1 PADPAPHLVVVQP
14 RLAVAGL
21 EHLLD
26 AVPLAL
32 RADDLF
38 KRHLGAGVGQGVVG
52 SRLAHRTDH
61 DQPLFRSDTT
71 VLLGSDSHDHRIAR
85 QRTPLARAD
94 LDPLPSRLRLARRPV
109 VGSSEGHLPLAATPG
124 MTTPRTPTL
133 KVTHRGIARHVED
146 ITFLA
151 TT

>member
-1 PADPAPHLVVVQP
+1 DPAPHLVVIESHF
-14 RLAVAGL
+14 AIAGP

-38 KRHLGAGVGQGVVG
+38 KPNLGAGVGQRVVG
-52 SRLAHRTDH
+52 SRLAHRTDY
-61 DQPLFRSDTT
+61 DQPLFRSDPT
-71 VLLGSDSHDHRIAR
+71 VLLGSDSHHHRID
-85 QRTPLARAD
+85 QQWTLLARAD
-94 LDPLPSRLRLARRPV
+94 LDPLPSRLRLARRPF

-133 KVTHRGIARHVED
+133 KVTHRGIARHIQNV
-146 ITFLA
+146 TFLA